1 MWFWERRDLFFVLL
15 AFQIWIAELHGL
27 PLYALRGSHSPT
39 RPIQNRLLHN
49 FRNTRVSGGN
59 EPVFLLIDLLEMKRF
74 LCAKSK
80 CPWGGS
86 AAWSALRPPGVIVI
100 ITASGGEGWSGPR
113 IDFCTDCIVVFGARA
128 DDYIAALVLTLQ
140 HRWDTWGKKK
150 KVCGLFLLPWLTLL
164 SCPRLLPSPC
174 VTVLSYA
181 WGRLISN
188 RQTQL
193 SAPLIMRLFVLGDD
207 LGHGPDAHALC
218 RMYGTLRC
226 RRKAINVPLSSVIWG
241 GEIKG

>member
-1 MWFWERRDLFFVLL
+1 MCQKQAPLRRQCGVIRAPTTWSDCHNHGERRWGMVWAAYWF
-15 AFQIWIAELHGL
+15 LHR
-27 PLYALRGSHSPT
+27 LYCSFRRAGW
-39 RPIQNRLLHN
+39 RLH
-49 FRNTRVSGGN
+49 RRAGVNTAA
-59 EPVFLLIDLLEMKRF
+59 PV
-74 LCAKSK
+74 
-80 CPWGGS
+80 GH
-86 AAWSALRPPGVIVI
+86 V
-100 ITASGGEGWSGPR
+100 
-113 IDFCTDCIVVFGARA
+113 
-128 DDYIAALVLTLQ
+128 
-140 HRWDTWGKKK
+140 GKKK

>member
-1 MWFWERRDLFFVLL
+1 
-15 AFQIWIAELHGL
+15 
-27 PLYALRGSHSPT
+27 
-39 RPIQNRLLHN
+39 
-49 FRNTRVSGGN
+49 
-59 EPVFLLIDLLEMKRF
+59 MKRF

-80 CPWGGS
+80 RPWGGR

-100 ITASGGEGWSGPR
+100 ITVSGGEGWSGPR
-113 IDFCTDCIVVFGARA
+113 IDFCTDCIVVCRRVGWRLHRRA
-128 DDYIAALVLTLQ
+128 GVNTAAPVG
-140 HRWDTWGKKK
+140 HVGKKK